1 MKFDYQT
8 KNKVIDAIAMLN
20 NRFFQL
26 LGKPLSLTR
35 EQYLANP
42 LLHIKLDQDPD
53 SAGTVIIHIHNR
65 LILDDSTAEKT
76 HYRSFDVVSGLKFTN
91 KVKQFSTFQLANIL
105 QTQIVQDLLNGYFNN
120 YYNANNQNEKHR
132 YNNQHHSATLMHYLT
147 QNLLSK
153 TKYLNENALHNL
165 LNDILNYHTEIIV
178 NYQAYRKLIKQIQL
192 SFTAIPIE
200 NLRLIDE
207 NGRDKSKEINTIKSY
222 VNRESKILNAP
233 ANQDLNYLRLSVRL
247 AILIHYAENST
258 KYSKMLDNPKAKS
271 SLDAFFDYI
280 IYTTPGY
287 IKKYYFPNN

>member
-1 MKFDYQT
+1 MKLDYQT
-8 KNKVIDAIAMLN
+8 KSKVIDAIAMLN

-76 HYRSFDVVSGLKFTN
+76 HYRSFDIVSGLKFT
-91 KVKQFSTFQLANIL
+91 KKIKQYSAFQLANII

-120 YYNANNQNEKHR
+120 YYNANNQNEKYR

-153 TKYLNENALHNL
+153 AKYLDENVLHDL
-165 LNDILNYHTEIIV
+165 LNDILNHHSELIIS
-178 NYQAYRKLIKQIQL
+178 YQAYRELIKQSQL
-192 SFTAIPIE
+192 SFIGIPVE

-207 NGRDKSKEINTIKSY
+207 NGNDKSKEINTIKNY
-222 VNRESKILNAP
+222 VNREIKILNAP
-233 ANQDLNYLRLSVRL
+233 TTQDLNYLHLSVRL
-247 AILIHYAENST
+247 VILSHYAENST

-287 IKKYYFPNN
+287 IKDYYFPNN

>member
-1 MKFDYQT
+1 MKLDYQT
-8 KNKVIDAIAMLN
+8 KSKVIDAIAMLN

-76 HYRSFDVVSGLKFTN
+76 HYRSFDIVSGLKFT
-91 KVKQFSTFQLANIL
+91 KKIKQYSAFQLANII

-120 YYNANNQNEKHR
+120 YYNANNQNEKYR

-153 TKYLNENALHNL
+153 AKYLDENVLHDL
-165 LNDILNYHTEIIV
+165 LNDILSHHSELIIS
-178 NYQAYRKLIKQIQL
+178 YQAYRELIKQIQL
-192 SFTAIPIE
+192 SFIGIPVE

-207 NGRDKSKEINTIKSY
+207 NGHDKSKEINTIKSY
-222 VNRESKILNAP
+222 VNREIKILNAP
-233 ANQDLNYLRLSVRL
+233 TNQDLNYLRLSVRL
-247 AILIHYAENST
+247 AILSHYAENST

-287 IKKYYFPNN
+287 IKDYYFPNN

>member
-1 MKFDYQT
+1 MKLDYQT
-8 KNKVIDAIAMLN
+8 KSKVIDAIAMLN

-76 HYRSFDVVSGLKFTN
+76 HYRSFDVVSGLKFTE
-91 KVKQFSTFQLANIL
+91 KIKQYSAFQLANII

-120 YYNANNQNEKHR
+120 YYNANNQNEKYR

-153 TKYLNENALHNL
+153 AKYLDENVLHDL
-165 LNDILNYHTEIIV
+165 LNDILNHHSELIIS
-178 NYQAYRKLIKQIQL
+178 YQAYRELIKQSQL
-192 SFTAIPIE
+192 SFIGIPVE

-207 NGRDKSKEINTIKSY
+207 NGNDKSKEINTIKNY
-222 VNRESKILNAP
+222 VNREIKILNAP
-233 ANQDLNYLRLSVRL
+233 TTQDLNYLHLSVRL
-247 AILIHYAENST
+247 VILSHYAENST

-287 IKKYYFPNN
+287 IKDYYFPNN

>member
-1 MKFDYQT
+1 MKLDYQT

-65 LILDDSTAEKT
+65 LILDDSNAEKN

-105 QTQIVQDLLNGYFNN
+105 QTQIVQDLLNGYSNN
-120 YYNANNQNEKHR
+120 YYNANNQNEKYR

-153 TKYLNENALHNL
+153 AKYLDENALHDL
-165 LNDILNYHTEIIV
+165 LNDILSHHSELIIS
-178 NYQAYRKLIKQIQL
+178 YQAYRELIKQIQL
-192 SFTAIPIE
+192 TFIGIPVE

-207 NGRDKSKEINTIKSY
+207 NGHDKSKEINTIKSY
-222 VNRESKILNAP
+222 VNREIKILNAP
-233 ANQDLNYLRLSVRL
+233 TNQDLNYLRLSVRL
-247 AILIHYAENST
+247 AILSHYAENST
-258 KYSKMLDNPKAKS
+258 KYSKMFDNPKAKS

-287 IKKYYFPNN
+287 IKDYYFPNN

>member
-26 LGKPLSLTR
+26 LCKPLSLTR

-153 TKYLNENALHNL
+153 AKYLNENALHNL

-287 IKKYYFPNN
+287 IKEYYFPNN

>member
-1 MKFDYQT
+1 MKLDYKT
-8 KNKVIDAIAMLN
+8 KSKVIDAIGMLN

-42 LLHIKLDQDPD
+42 LLYIKLDQDPD

-76 HYRSFDVVSGLKFTN
+76 HYRNFDVVSGLKFTE
-91 KVKQFSTFQLANIL
+91 KIKQFSAFQLANII

-120 YYNANNQNEKHR
+120 YYDANNQNKKYR

-153 TKYLNENALHNL
+153 AKYLDENILNNL
-165 LNDILNYHTEIIV
+165 LNDILNYHTELIA
-178 NYQAYRKLIKQIQL
+178 NYQAYRELIKQIQL
-192 SFTAIPIE
+192 VFADIPIE
-200 NLRLIDE
+200 NLKLIDE
-207 NGRDKSKEINTIKSY
+207 NGRDNSKEISNIKSY
-222 VNRESKILNAP
+222 INRESKILNAP
-233 ANQDLNYLRLSVRL
+233 TNQDLNYLRLSIRL

-258 KYSKMLDNPKAKS
+258 KYGKMLNNPKAKS
-271 SLDAFFDYI
+271 SCDAFLDYV
-280 IYTTPGY
+280 IYTTPEY
-287 IKKYYFPNN
+287 IKDYYFPKN

>member
-153 TKYLNENALHNL
+153 AKYLNENALHNL

-287 IKKYYFPNN
+287 IKDYYFPNN

>member
-1 MKFDYQT
+1 MKLDYQT
-8 KNKVIDAIAMLN
+8 KSKVIDAIAMLN

-53 SAGTVIIHIHNR
+53 SAGTVIVHIHNR

-76 HYRSFDVVSGLKFTN
+76 HYRNFDVVSGLKFTE
-91 KVKQFSTFQLANIL
+91 KIKQYSAFQLANII

-120 YYNANNQNEKHR
+120 YCNANNQNEKYR

-153 TKYLNENALHNL
+153 AKYLNENVLNDL
-165 LNDILNYHTEIIV
+165 LNDILSHHSELIIS
-178 NYQAYRKLIKQIQL
+178 YQAYRKLIRQIQL
-192 SFTAIPIE
+192 SFIDIPVE

-207 NGRDKSKEINTIKSY
+207 NGNDKSKDINTIKSY

-233 ANQDLNYLRLSVRL
+233 TNQDLNYLRLSVRL

-280 IYTTPGY
+280 IYTTPEY
-287 IKKYYFPNN
+287 IKDYYFPNN

>member
-42 LLHIKLDQDPD
+42 LLQIKLDQNPD

-120 YYNANNQNEKHR
+120 YYNTNNQNEKHR

-153 TKYLNENALHNL
+153 AKYLNENALHNL

-207 NGRDKSKEINTIKSY
+207 NGRDKSKEINTIKNY

-271 SLDAFFDYI
+271 SLDTFFDYI

-287 IKKYYFPNN
+287 IKEYYFPNN